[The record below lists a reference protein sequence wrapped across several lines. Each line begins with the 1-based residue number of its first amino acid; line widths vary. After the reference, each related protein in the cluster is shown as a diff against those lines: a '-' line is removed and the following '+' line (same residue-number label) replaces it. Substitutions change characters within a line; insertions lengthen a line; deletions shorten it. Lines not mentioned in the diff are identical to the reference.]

1 MVALLRF
8 LFVFFL
14 GWMGAVW
21 VYDVKLPVESVQDLI
36 HNKVKDIK
44 NSEFLGMRL
53 FEKLQDTED
62 ISLPRELKP

>member
-1 MVALLRF
+1 MFALLRF
-8 LFVFFL
+8 LFVFSL
-14 GWMGAVW
+14 GWIGAVW

-53 FEKLQDTED
+53 FEKLQDTKD